1 MQDFKF
7 MMITNNPVEASE
19 LVKAGVDRLF
29 VDLELTGKELRQGHR
44 DTVISHHSIQDVEAL
59 SAVKQSAELLVRINP
74 FDENSKAEIDAVI
87 EAGADIVMLPMFR
100 DQAQIDEVVRI
111 IDGRALFCPLIE
123 TLDAC
128 AWFCSDEA
136 NLMGVDELYF
146 GLNDLH
152 LELNLRFMFASLLD
166 SRVASAIAH
175 AKDIGMPFG
184 FGGIAPVDAG
194 QLDGGSV
201 AALHLELGSQR
212 VILSRM
218 FRPLLSENSTVFV
231 EEVSRL
237 RSVMETLEGDA
248 IATSQLARQS
258 RQMIHAI
265 ESDH

>member
-7 MMITNNPVEASE
+7 MMITNNPVEASD

-29 VDLELTGKELRQGHR
+29 VDLELTGKELRQGHL
-44 DTVISHHSIQDVEAL
+44 DTVISHHSIKDVEAL
-59 SAVKQSAELLVRINP
+59 SAVKRSAELLVRINP
-74 FDENSKAEIDAVI
+74 LDENSKTEIDEVI
-87 EAGADIVMLPMFR
+87 QAGADIVMLPMFR
-100 DQAQIDEVVRI
+100 GQAQIDEVVRI

-128 AWFCSDEA
+128 EWFCSDNA
-136 NLMGVDELYF
+136 HLIGVDEVYF

-152 LELNLRFMFASLLD
+152 LELDLRFMFASLLD
-166 SRVASAIAH
+166 SRVASAIAR
-175 AKDIGMPFG
+175 AQEIGIPFG

-194 QLDGGSV
+194 QLDGSNV

-218 FRPLLSENSTVFV
+218 FRPLLSENPTVFV
-231 EEVSRL
+231 DEVTRL
-237 RSVMETLEGDA
+237 RSVMETLEGDV

-265 ESDH
+265 ESCH